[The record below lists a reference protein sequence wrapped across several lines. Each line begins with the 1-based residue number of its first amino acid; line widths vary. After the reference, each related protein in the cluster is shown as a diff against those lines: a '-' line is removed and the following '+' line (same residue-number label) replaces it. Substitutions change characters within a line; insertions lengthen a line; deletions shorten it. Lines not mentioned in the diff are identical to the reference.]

1 MTEDICEEDFSDEER
16 EETYEQYCERKAEE
30 EYEAMQ
36 IDKHFAQERGGSD
49 DTLA

>member
-1 MTEDICEEDFSDEER
+1 MTEDICEEDFSDGER

-30 EYEAMQ
+30 EYEARQ
-36 IDKHFAQERGGSD
+36 IEKHFAQERGSD